1 MKKSILFFICLL
13 CATFTFA
20 QEKKGSVGI
29 GYMRPNC
36 YYPSLDLNGVYLG
49 FDYNVP
55 IAKNFGVA
63 PGLYYSCSAKN
74 RKLNSLDMI
83 VSQYVGIPCNFFY
96 SADISQNTRVNV
108 FAGPT
113 LSYGMSLLEIEK
125 IHRYGEIKYETTDL
139 YAHYGG
145 WGGYYGV
152 PTGYQRLFL
161 MIGGGVSFDFSN
173 TVRFTLGYDY
183 GIIRRRSKYYSPY
196 YRNFPHV
203 GVSYLF

>member
-1 MKKSILFFICLL
+1 M
-13 CATFTFA
+13 
-20 QEKKGSVGI
+20 
-29 GYMRPNC
+29 
-36 YYPSLDLNGVYLG
+36 
-49 FDYNVP
+49 
-55 IAKNFGVA
+55 
-63 PGLYYSCSAKN
+63 
-74 RKLNSLDMI
+74 
-83 VSQYVGIPCNFFY
+83 
-96 SADISQNTRVNV
+96 NV